1 MDKFALTNV
10 RVFDGERLLEPS
22 TVVIDGDRIGTD
34 PAGAA
39 PVEGGGRALLPGL
52 IDCHIHLTD
61 ASTLAALA
69 ARGVTTGLD
78 MGTWPPELVA
88 SLRGRPGVTDIRS
101 SGVGATHP
109 ASAHAQR
116 MGRGQGGRGPGL
128 VADPDEAKAY
138 VAARVAEGVDYIKII
153 VDPPGFDQATI
164 AALVD
169 AAHAHGLRTI
179 GHAANSGAV
188 LLAQAAG
195 VDVLTHAPIDRPLT
209 GDEAAATHAAGHVV
223 VPTLTM
229 MEAIVARIGAVA
241 PVSYDPARAT
251 VAAWHRAG
259 VPILAGTDANQT
271 AAAPASPP
279 YGTSLH
285 HELALLVDAGL
296 TPVEALRSATAAAAR
311 HFGLDDRGVIAPGK
325 RADLV
330 LIDGDPVRDITELGN
345 VAAVWCGGVPVADV
359 ERTR

>member
-1 MDKFALTNV
+1 VDKIALTSV
-10 RVFDGERLLEPS
+10 RMLNRDGVLEEPA
-22 TVVIDGDRIGTD
+22 TVVIDGDAIGTD
-34 PAGAA
+34 PAGAIST
-39 PVEGGGRALLPGL
+39 VDGGGGVLLPGL

-61 ASTLAALA
+61 ETTLAKLA
-69 ARGVTTGLD
+69 AHGVTTGLD

-101 SGVGATHP
+101 SGTGATHP
-109 ASAHAQR
+109 ASQHAQR
-116 MGRGQGGRGPGL
+116 MSRAAGGGPGL
-128 VADPDEAKAY
+128 VADPEQAKAY
-138 VAARVAEGVDYIKII
+138 VEQRVAEGVDYIKII
-153 VDPPGFDQATI
+153 VDPPGFDLATI
-164 AALVD
+164 RALVD
-169 AAHAHGLRTI
+169 AAHASGLRTI
-179 GHAANSGAV
+179 AHAANREAV

-209 GDEAAATHAAGHVV
+209 DQEAAATGESGQVI

-241 PVSYDPARAT
+241 PVSYDAARAT

-259 VPILAGTDANQT
+259 VTILAGTDANQT

-279 YGTSLH
+279 YGSSLH

-296 TPVEALRSATAAAAR
+296 TPVEALRAATATAAAY
-311 HFGLDDRGVIAPGK
+311 FGLDDRGVIEPGK

-330 LIDGDPVRDITELGN
+330 LIDGDPVQDINAIRN
-345 VAAVWCGGVPVADV
+345 VAAVWCAGVQV
-359 ERTR
+359 EGTR